1 MFKKT
6 LASMAFATSALFAVQ
21 ASAGSVYITEW
32 AYQGGAGEFVELTNL
47 GSTAINFSGWVFDDD
62 SRITNAANGAFNLSS
77 FGTVAAGES
86 VIFTEASASA
96 FRSYWGLSS
105 SVKVIGGVTNNLGRA
120 DEINIYD
127 NAGQLVDRLAYG
139 DEAFPGTIRTQTRS
153 GRAVSQAALGAN
165 NPALWALSS
174 VGDIEGSWSA
184 GGSIASPGRT
194 SFTPPAVPVPA
205 AAWLFGSALLGLSCA
220 RRKSKA

>member
-6 LASMAFATSALFAVQ
+6 LASMAFAASALFAVQ

-47 GSTAINFSGWVFDDD
+47 GSTAIDFSGWVFDDD
-62 SRITNAANGAFNLSS
+62 SRITLAQNGAFSLSG
-77 FGTVAAGES
+77 FGIVNPGES
-86 VIFTEASASA
+86 VIFTETAAAS
-96 FRSYWGLSS
+96 FRTYWGLSS
-105 SVKVIGGVTNNLGRA
+105 SVKVLGGVTNNLGRA

-127 NAGQLVDRLAYG
+127 NLGQLVDRLAYG

-174 VGDIEGSWSA
+174 VGDVEGSWQVGS
-184 GGSIASPGRT
+184 SIASPGRT
-194 SFTPPAVPVPA
+194 AFTPEVPVPA
-205 AAWLFGSALLGLSCA
+205 AAWLFGSALLGLGCTR
-220 RRKSKA
+220 RRKA